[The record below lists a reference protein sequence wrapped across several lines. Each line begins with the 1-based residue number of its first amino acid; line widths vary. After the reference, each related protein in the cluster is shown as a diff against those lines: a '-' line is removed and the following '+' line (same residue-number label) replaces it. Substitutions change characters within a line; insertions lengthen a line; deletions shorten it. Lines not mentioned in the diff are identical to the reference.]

1 MNYDFKR
8 VIIKVGTNVLTD
20 MDGLIDNDIIA
31 NIVQQIL
38 VLKSHGIE
46 VVLVSSGAVGAG
58 KAIKK
63 LPEKLHPV
71 TKRQVYAAIGQIAL
85 VNTYNQFLQKKQVYS
100 AQVLATKEDFRDRV
114 HYVNM
119 KQCLLSLL
127 RDDILPIVNE
137 NDVISISEL
146 MFTDNDELSSL
157 LAAMVNADALIIL
170 SNIDGVYKKVD
181 GNHEV
186 IPTILHNDK
195 AVFRHIQSSKSSFGR
210 GGMVTKLNM
219 CQKTASLGINCFIAN
234 GKRPNILMDILVKKG
249 NYTHFPAAHKKSNLK
264 KWMAHTQTETKG
276 AIFINEGAEM
286 TLKNQE
292 KTASLLPIGITKIDG
307 SFQKGDMIEIKS
319 MSGTVIGYGIAKY
332 SSATAISYIGKRGK
346 RPVIH
351 YDYLFVV

>member
-1 MNYDFKR
+1 MSHSFKR

-20 MDGLIDNDIIA
+20 ENGLIDESIISS
-31 NIVQQIL
+31 IVDQIL
-38 VLKSHGIE
+38 ELKSNGIE

-58 KAIKK
+58 KAIKQ

-85 VNTYNQFLQKKQVYS
+85 INTYNQFLEKQNVYS

-170 SNIDGVYKKVD
+170 SNIDGVYKKE
-181 GNHEV
+181 GNQNKV
-186 IPTILHNDK
+186 IRTIEHNDK
-195 AVFRHIQSSKSSFGR
+195 KVFRHVQTNKSSFGR

-219 CQKTASLGINCFIAN
+219 CQKTASLGIHCFIAN
-234 GKRPNILMDILVKKG
+234 GKKSDILMDVISFKG
-249 NYTHFPAAHKKSNLK
+249 LYTHFPAAKNKSNLK
-264 KWMAHTQTETKG
+264 KWIAHTLPSTKG
-276 AIFINEGAEM
+276 AVFINEGAEV

-292 KTASLLPIGITKIDG
+292 KTASLLPVGMIKIDG

-319 MSGTVIGYGIAKY
+319 ESGTVVGYGIAKY
-332 SSATAISYIGKRGK
+332 GSETAKSYLGKRRK
-346 RPVIH
+346 RPLVH